1 MEDFLNFINQE
12 VKTSTLWV
20 LLLKSLLVPIATVII
35 GYFTIKTT
43 SKNFRRSLVD
53 NLDSKSEWRKTIFCI
68 AGNDKITIKEVY
80 QLRAALRFKEKSNP
94 KKLFDKMNVIMIKYC
109 NHIIDKKVYLT
120 IDIQETIRVFA
131 RYLLKD
137 HWEKNQNKKGE
148 FKPRKKE
155 YELCIETLNE
165 FLKLNNN
172 NEEGNTN
179 NNNNEEGNTN
189 NNNNEEGNTNNSENE
204 NKKIIKILKI
214 IKLKIAVK
222 KNFTDLYKQ
231 AQEIVNKYT
240 H

>member
-172 NEEGNTN
+172 N
-179 NNNNEEGNTN
+179 
-189 NNNNEEGNTNNSENE
+189 NEEGNTNNSENE
-204 NKKIIKILKI
+204 NKKIIKILKIIKLKIIKIIKI

>member
-12 VKTSTLWV
+12 VQTSTLWV

-43 SKNFRRSLVD
+43 SKNFRRSLLD

-80 QLRAALRFKEKSNP
+80 QLRAALRFKEKSDP

-109 NHIIDKKVYLT
+109 NHIIDNEPDLT
-120 IDIQETIRVFA
+120 TNIDIQKTIRVFA

-165 FLKLNNN
+165 FLKLNN
-172 NEEGNTN
+172 
-179 NNNNEEGNTN
+179 
-189 NNNNEEGNTNNSENE
+189 SEY
-204 NKKIIKILKI
+204 KD
-214 IKLKIAVK
+214 K
-222 KNFTDLYKQ
+222 KNTCKKTKFAELYKQ
-231 AQEIVNKYT
+231 AQEIVNKNT
-240 H
+240 Q

>member
-12 VKTSTLWV
+12 VQTSRLWV

-35 GYFTIKTT
+35 GYLTIKTT
-43 SKNFRRSLVD
+43 SKNFRRSLLD

-68 AGNDKITIKEVY
+68 AGNDKITIKEIY
-80 QLRAALRFKEKSNP
+80 QLRAALRFKEKSYP
-94 KKLFDKMNVIMIKYC
+94 KKSFDKMNVIMIKYC
-109 NHIIDKKVYLT
+109 NNIIDNKLYLT

-137 HWEKNQNKKGE
+137 HWEKNQNKKGK

-172 NEEGNTN
+172 DNEDS
-179 NNNNEEGNTN
+179 
-189 NNNNEEGNTNNSENE
+189 NTNNSEKE
-204 NKKIIKILKI
+204 DKKTIKILKI
-214 IKLKIAVK
+214 IESKIAIK
-222 KNFTDLYKQ
+222 KQTLTNY
-231 AQEIVNKYT
+231 IN
-240 H
+240 

>member
-12 VKTSTLWV
+12 VQTSRLWV

-35 GYFTIKTT
+35 GYLTIKTT
-43 SKNFRRSLVD
+43 SKNFRRSLLD

-68 AGNDKITIKEVY
+68 AGNDKITIKEIY
-80 QLRAALRFKEKSNP
+80 QLRAALRFKEKSYP
-94 KKLFDKMNVIMIKYC
+94 KKSFDKMNVIMIKYC
-109 NHIIDKKVYLT
+109 NNIIDNKLYLT

-137 HWEKNQNKKGE
+137 HWEKKQNKKGK

-172 NEEGNTN
+172 DNEDS
-179 NNNNEEGNTN
+179 
-189 NNNNEEGNTNNSENE
+189 NTNNSEKE
-204 NKKIIKILKI
+204 D
-214 IKLKIAVK
+214 K
-222 KNFTDLYKQ
+222 KNYKNSKNNRVKNSYKKTNFDKLYKL
-231 AQEIVNKYT
+231 AQKVVNKYT